1 MYFAGFLMPKN
12 VNSSVLQACINS
24 IGYVHVVETHTR
36 YGNGEHT
43 VKYVKHMNITR
54 KKNAES
60 TNLASFLGFLN
71 GIHLSKLIPNHAKKS
86 DWFIHMKLVKL

>member
-1 MYFAGFLMPKN
+1 MPKN

-54 KKNAES
+54 KNNAES

-71 GIHLSKLIPNHAKKS
+71 GIHLSKLIYLTMQTS
-86 DWFIHMKLVKL
+86 LIGSYILVKLVKL